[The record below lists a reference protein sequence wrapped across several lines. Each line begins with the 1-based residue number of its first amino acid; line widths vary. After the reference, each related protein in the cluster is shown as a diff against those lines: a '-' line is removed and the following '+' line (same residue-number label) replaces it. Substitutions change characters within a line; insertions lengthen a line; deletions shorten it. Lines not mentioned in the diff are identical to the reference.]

1 MRIEFVHLKDRFP
14 FLGENGCDPVLK
26 LYLQDNLEEM
36 KREDVLRPVILLCPG
51 GGYAMVSQRE
61 AEPIALQFL
70 PEGYQIAELT
80 YSVPGHRF
88 PTQLREV
95 AASMEVIYENAAA
108 WHMDTGRIAVL
119 GFSAGGH
126 LAAHYCVD
134 YDCPE
139 VREVFPESKPVNAGV
154 LCYPVITGVKGSS
167 HMGSFRNL
175 VGHHPLTEEEEQ
187 KFGLYNR
194 VTPNTPPTF
203 IWSTATD
210 AHVPVVNSLWYAT
223 ALAENG
229 VPFSLHIYPK
239 GGHGLATVDHQ
250 TNDSVLE
257 TSRMAA
263 DWLPK
268 AKAWLAMTFSENT

>member
-1 MRIEFVHLKDRFP
+1 MRIEYLHLKDRFP
-14 FLGENGCDPVLK
+14 FLGEDGCDPVLK
-26 LYLQDNLEEM
+26 LYLQDNLTEM
-36 KREDVLRPVILLCPG
+36 KRDDDLRPVILLCPG

-70 PEGYQIAELT
+70 PAGYQIAELT

-95 AASMEVIYENAAA
+95 AAAMEVIYENAAV
-108 WHMDTGRIAVL
+108 WHMDTNRIAIL

-139 VREVFPESKPVNAGV
+139 VREVFPESKAVNAGV
-154 LCYPVITGVKGSS
+154 LCYPVITGAEGKCHV
-167 HMGSFRNL
+167 GSFKNL
-175 VGHHPLTEEEEQ
+175 VGHHPLTEEEDK
-187 KFGLYNR
+187 KFSLHHR

-210 AHVPVVNSLWYAT
+210 AHVPVVSSLWYAT

-229 VPFSLHIYPK
+229 VPFSLHIYPW
-239 GGHGLATVDHQ
+239 GGHGLATVDKQ
-250 TNDSVLE
+250 TNGELKN
-257 TSRMAA
+257 TSQLAI
-263 DWLPK
+263 DWFAQVK
-268 AKAWLAMTFSENT
+268 KWLALTFEAK